1 MNSLAFDKKVRVVSA
16 LVEGVSIRATERLT
30 DVARNTIGR
39 INLDVGEGCRR
50 LHNAMFRGLQV
61 NVLEV
66 DEIWAFIGKKQRRLT
81 DEDPPER
88 GDCYTYLGID
98 ANRKAIVS
106 FAVGKRDSL
115 TTCDFITDLR
125 DRITNRPQIS
135 TDGFIPYVEAIAA
148 AFGDDVDYAQILKTY
163 AGTNTDDDRRYSP
176 PKCIASVKR
185 PISGK
190 PDPDRI
196 STSYVERQNLTVR
209 MQVRRFTRLTNAFS
223 KRMRNHA
230 AAVALYV
237 AWYNFC
243 RAHETLRVTPAM
255 ALDVT
260 DHVWSVAELIDAAL
274 AIAPEDAP
282 RLMAPAD
289 APPSPTGAP
298 LEPEVDPRQMSLLDW
313 QPRPLAPP
321 RPTVDAE
328 QIDLF
333 AGFAPVAVQ
342 AQE

>member
-1 MNSLAFDKKVRVVSA
+1 MNSLTFDKKVRVVSA
-16 LVEGVSIRATERLT
+16 LVKGVSIRATERLT

-66 DEIWAFIGKKQRRLT
+66 DEIWAFIAKKQRRLT
-81 DEDPPER
+81 DRDPPER
-88 GDCYTYLGID
+88 GDCYTFLGID
-98 ANRKAIVS
+98 ANRKAIIS

-115 TTCDFITDLR
+115 TTADFITDLR
-125 DRITNRPQIS
+125 DRITNKPQIS
-135 TDGFIPYVEAIAA
+135 TDGFAPYVEAIKA
-148 AFGDDVDYAQILKTY
+148 AFGEDADYAQIIKQYGSLD
-163 AGTNTDDDRRYSP
+163 ATDERRYSP
-176 PKCIASVKR
+176 PKCTSSTKR
-185 PISGK
+185 PISGT

-237 AWYNFC
+237 GWYNFC

-282 RLMAPAD
+282 RLPAH
-289 APPSPTGAP
+289 ATPPPVPEGAP
-298 LEPEVDPRQMSLLDW
+298 LPEVDPRQMSLLDW
-313 QPRPLAPP
+313 QPRPLRPP
-321 RPTVDAE
+321 RPTVDME

-333 AGFAPVAVQ
+333 SLVAMP
-342 AQE
+342 QE